1 MALRLGAGGCVP
13 GGHAGKRVRGSLQHA
28 FLFVALAALALPA
41 RLHAQTST
49 VQGPPAQISTEM
61 ARELLKVMAKDLRR
75 LVVAQE
81 KYFTDHNQYGR
92 VLSTGDQRQVYIVP
106 SPGVSLTLTYVTNGT
121 WAGRANHEWL
131 RASCVITVGNVA
143 PSRIPHT
150 ALDGTAPAQEGPP
163 VRDGP

>member
-1 MALRLGAGGCVP
+1 MGL
-13 GGHAGKRVRGSLQHA
+13 
-28 FLFVALAALALPA
+28 ALAAVLQALPA
-41 RLHAQTST
+41 ALQAQTST
-49 VQGPPAQISTEM
+49 VQGPPAEISREM
-61 ARELLKVMAKDLRR
+61 ARELLRIMAKDLRR

-81 KYFTDHNQYGR
+81 KYFTEHNAYGR

-143 PSRIPHT
+143 QSRIPHT
-150 ALDGTAPAQEGPP
+150 ALDGTAPAQEGTP
-163 VRDGP
+163 VCDGQ